1 MADNFVVANI
11 TSREP
16 GVSVNI
22 FESGDVGLSLPNQKS
37 LIFGYMGAGG
47 TGTPNQVVR
56 GLSQDQVDLLFKPA
70 SMIAQAYAAAK
81 AAAPLGDVYMMP
93 ILEPSGGT
101 AQVVKVE
108 IAAAPSGGVLG
119 TNTVALAADTVYV
132 RQRGRGVAVG
142 FKAGDTF
149 EAIAIAIQTAWNLLE
164 APPAAI
170 SRSTA
175 ELSLTAPHKGAFDNG
190 AVEVTFASKGA
201 SGVAAICGAVVF
213 TGAAG
218 VLTTGSYTLT
228 LGAQAVQATIAD
240 TSTAAQSATA
250 LVNKFL
256 TGSFPVR
263 AAQAGSPDGTVKLF
277 YVDGRPVRPPEF
289 LGQLSGVTTQTA
301 ALTKGT
307 AGAGAPS
314 LTDALAALAASDTA
328 YRAWSCFWLSTSEV
342 GATAASIEAETASDQ
357 GAKGQIAIF
366 CSTAPL
372 AALLAAD
379 LVETTS
385 PKLSTTSRYVP
396 MWAPAAGAAGWE
408 LSARLAAAIGSESDA
423 GRNWNGYDF
432 ASTDAAPLAGIHPA
446 DQPSRDDRNAA
457 IGAGYPPVTVSQRT
471 GNLTLVW
478 GGTARKIRS
487 AADKKRSKISD
498 IQTLDYLRADLAV
511 ALDAAFAGKRL
522 KEGTPRTGRTVTV
535 DDVKTVC
542 FRWLVRVSEVDLV
555 NDPERVRD
563 AIQVRRNVVDPTR
576 LDVNVPLDLLVD
588 LDIISAVGVVS

>member
-1 MADNFVVANI
+1 MADSFVIANI

-37 LIFGYMGAGG
+37 LVFGYMGAGG

-56 GLSQDQVDLLFKPA
+56 GLSQDQVELLFKPT
-70 SMIAQAYAAAK
+70 SMLAQAYAAAK
-81 AAAPLGDVYMMP
+81 AAAPLGDVYLMP
-93 ILEPSGGT
+93 LTEPSGGA
-101 AQVVKVE
+101 AQIIKVE

-119 TNTVALAADTVYV
+119 SNTVALAADTVYV

-142 FKAGDTF
+142 FRAGDDFAT
-149 EAIAIAIQTAWNLLE
+149 IATAVQAAWNLLE
-164 APPAAI
+164 APPSTI
-170 SRSTA
+170 SRSSA
-175 ELSLTAPHKGAFDNG
+175 ELSLTAPHKGAYDNG
-190 AVEVTFASKGA
+190 GVEVTFASKGA
-201 SGVAAICGAVVF
+201 SGVAAICGSVVF
-213 TGAAG
+213 TGVAG
-218 VLTTGSYTLT
+218 VVATGSYTLT
-228 LGAQAVQATIAD
+228 LGAQSVQATIVD

-250 LVNKFL
+250 LVNKFM

-263 AAQAGSPDGTVKLF
+263 AAQASSPDGTVKLF
-277 YVDGRPVRPPEF
+277 YVDGRPIRPTDF
-289 LGQLSGVTTQTA
+289 SGQLSGVTTQTA

-307 AGAGAPS
+307 AGAGVPT

-385 PKLSTTSRYVP
+385 PKLSATSRYVP
-396 MWAPAAGAAGWE
+396 MWCPAAGAAGWE
-408 LSARLAAAIGSESDA
+408 LSARLAAAIGAESDA

-446 DQPSRDDRNAA
+446 DQPSRDERNTA

-487 AADKKRSKISD
+487 AADKKRAKISD
-498 IQTLDYLRADLAV
+498 IQTQDYLRADLAV
-511 ALDAAFAGKRL
+511 TLAAAFTAKRL
-522 KEGTPRTGRTVTV
+522 KLGTPRTAKTVTV

-563 AIQVRRNVVDPTR
+563 AIKVQPNVTDPTR
-576 LDVNVPLDLLVD
+576 LDVNVPWELLAD
-588 LDIISAVGVVS
+588 LDILSAVGVVS